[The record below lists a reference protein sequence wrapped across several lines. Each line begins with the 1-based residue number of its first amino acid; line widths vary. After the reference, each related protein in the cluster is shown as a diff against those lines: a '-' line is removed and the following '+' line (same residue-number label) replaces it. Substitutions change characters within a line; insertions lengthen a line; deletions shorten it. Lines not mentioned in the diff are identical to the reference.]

1 MNDLNFNVLTCNA
14 DTRMTLKIIHGS
26 AQNLSLYSTIS
37 SEIQMSKNAPIG
49 ELKPSKNSFGFVSEL
64 TLNLASLIATDRVG
78 RNEKTF
84 PNSELLKNE
93 FIRIAEVASPKVTRS
108 ARESNSSPNF
118 DDIPKERAILPS
130 AISKINPSTTK

>member
-1 MNDLNFNVLTCNA
+1 
-14 DTRMTLKIIHGS
+14 
-26 AQNLSLYSTIS
+26 
-37 SEIQMSKNAPIG
+37 MSKNAPIG
-49 ELKPSKNSFGFVSEL
+49 ELNPSKNSFGFVSEF
-64 TLNLASLIATDRVG
+64 TLNLASLIATDKVG